1 MIGNFLKIYNAKL
14 GLVYVDNTG
23 NVLIILLLLIMELI
37 KIDFFG
43 ITLKGEDR
51 IKQVL
56 VY

>member
-1 MIGNFLKIYNAKL
+1 MIGNFLKIYNVKL

-23 NVLIILLLLIMELI
+23 NILMILLLLIIELT
-37 KIDFFG
+37 KINFFG
-43 ITLKGEDR
+43 ITLKGKDR

>member
-14 GLVYVDNTG
+14 GLVYVRRQHWKYTNNIITTDNK
-23 NVLIILLLLIMELI
+23 N
-37 KIDFFG
+37 KFFG
-43 ITLKGEDR
+43 ITLKGKDR